1 MDTTSAFISFR
12 DRPAPQPGDRIRVY
26 RNLNRP
32 TLFSIVALDGEFR
45 GKVLGYAPVI
55 GMTDIE
61 LKVSDKLRA
70 AVLKKRV
77 RNVHAYASGHFHACV
92 QTLEQACTAEPSR
105 FITYQPYVRSYFFDR
120 EAPEVPIWALQIAWS
135 CGANLIAPPTPT
147 T

>member
-12 DRPAPQPGDRIRVY
+12 DRLAPQPGERIRVY

-32 TLFSIVALDGEFR
+32 TLFSIVAQDGELR

-70 AVLKKRV
+70 TVLKKQV
-77 RNVHAYASGHFHACV
+77 RNVHAYASSRFYACLH
-92 QTLEQACTAEPSR
+92 TLEQACEAGSSR
-105 FITYQPYVRSYFFDR
+105 CVTYQPYVHGYFFDR
-120 EAPEVPIWALQIAWS
+120 AAPEVPIWSLQIAWS
-135 CGANLIAPPTPT
+135 CGANLIVPPAPKT
-147 T
+147 